1 MCCTVQLV
9 RSRTV
14 MRLVL
19 LACVRNGVAIAMQ
32 FEVAAMA
39 WGWLGCSA
47 AVASMASSEGTPRAT
62 LELPKL
68 IPLEELVLLHNIAAA
83 LVADAQTDDVAVLRL
98 V

>member
-1 MCCTVQLV
+1 
-9 RSRTV
+9 

-47 AVASMASSEGTPRAT
+47 AGAAMASIRTPSRT

-68 IPLEELVLLHNIAAA
+68 IPLEELVLFHHIAAA
-83 LVADAQTDDVAVLRL
+83 LVPDAHAHHIPIFRL

>member
-1 MCCTVQLV
+1 
-9 RSRTV
+9 

-19 LACVRNGVAIAMQ
+19 LACVRNGVAMQ

-68 IPLEELVLLHNIAAA
+68 ISLEQLVLFHHIAAA
-83 LVADAQTDDVAVLRL
+83 LVPNP
-98 V
+98 

>member
-1 MCCTVQLV
+1 
-9 RSRTV
+9 

-68 IPLEELVLLHNIAAA
+68 ISLEQLVLFHHIAAA
-83 LVADAQTDDVAVLRL
+83 LVPNP
-98 V
+98 

>member
-1 MCCTVQLV
+1 
-9 RSRTV
+9 

-47 AVASMASSEGTPRAT
+47 TVASMASIRTPSRT
-62 LELPKL
+62 LELAEL
-68 IPLEELVLLHNIAAA
+68 VPLEQLVLLDNVAAA
-83 LVADAQTDDVAVLRL
+83 LVADP
-98 V
+98 

>member
-1 MCCTVQLV
+1 M
-9 RSRTV
+9 
-14 MRLVL
+14 MRLIF

-47 AVASMASSEGTPRAT
+47 TVASMASIRTPSRT

-68 IPLEELVLLHNIAAA
+68 IPFK
-83 LVADAQTDDVAVLRL
+83 
-98 V
+98 

>member
-1 MCCTVQLV
+1 
-9 RSRTV
+9 

-32 FEVAAMA
+32 FEVAAAMA

-47 AVASMASSEGTPRAT
+47 AVASMASIRTPSRT

-68 IPLEELVLLHNIAAA
+68 IAFKQLVLLDDVAAA
-83 LVADAQTDDVAVLRL
+83 LVPDAHAHHIPIFRL

>member
-1 MCCTVQLV
+1 
-9 RSRTV
+9 

-47 AVASMASSEGTPRAT
+47 AVASMASIRTPSRT

-68 IPLEELVLLHNIAAA
+68 IPLEQLVLFHNIPAA
-83 LVADAQTDDVAVLRL
+83 LVPNP
-98 V
+98 